1 MHGGT
6 RRLIIVAAGAVTAT
20 SLWCAVPAHAAP
32 GWAVIASSPSREATD
47 YAWSPA
53 TSSFA
58 AEDQALDKCTLKQR
72 ADDCIVVASG
82 PACAAVAWDVAEPL
96 NQAHGGI
103 GGSRQEALAA
113 AAEAAGP
120 YANDLSVRCSWDPN
134 PTL

>member
-1 MHGGT
+1 MRRCKRQVVVAVVGT
-6 RRLIIVAAGAVTAT
+6 VTAST
-20 SLWCAVPAHAAP
+20 VWCAAPAHAAP
-32 GWAVIASSPSREATD
+32 GWAAIASSPSREATD

-58 AEDQALDKCTLKQR
+58 AEAQALDKCTVKQR

-82 PACAAVAWDVAEPL
+82 PVCAAVAWDVAEPL

-103 GGSRQEALAA
+103 GGSRQAALAA
-113 AAEAAGP
+113 AAAAAGP